1 MLRWLEVSIMILSA
15 LGSVRPLRQKAVAVC
30 LLRAEEGPCRADIQ
44 RFYYN
49 TLTQKCEH
57 FSYGG
62 CQGNANNFR
71 TYLECHKTCFRIPKV
86 PVMCRLPQ
94 ESGPCRAMLW
104 RYFFNM
110 SSLQCEPFYYG
121 GCHGNAN
128 RFLSLASCSD
138 LCSPTKD
145 VPVLCRDPLDKG
157 TCSASIPRFYYN
169 PKSQMCEQFLYSGCG
184 GSSNNFVSRQSCM
197 DVCVP
202 AKAGHKKHLVQ
213 RKVRR
218 MGHSKKQWKFR
229 TPSEPF

>member
-1 MLRWLEVSIMILSA
+1 GLS
-15 LGSVRPLRQKAVAVC
+15 LQYPAVC

-71 TYLECHKTCFRIPKV
+71 TYLECHKTCFRIPSEFCWRFSDSHKWKQERDVLVHYTVLCHELSKRSLKNSCNTHNTLELMQYTQHFRTCV
-86 PVMCRLPQ
+86 PMMCRLPQ

-138 LCSPTKD
+138 LCSPTKGQSS
-145 VPVLCRDPLDKG
+145 VTSVLRPVYVYFTLFLHICICLCQARL
-157 TCSASIPRFYYN
+157 
-169 PKSQMCEQFLYSGCG
+169 
-184 GSSNNFVSRQSCM
+184 SN
-197 DVCVP
+197 
-202 AKAGHKKHLVQ
+202 L
-213 RKVRR
+213 
-218 MGHSKKQWKFR
+218 
-229 TPSEPF
+229 